1 MYTCIHIYKYTY
13 TYIYICVCA
22 IVMRGGLPHDQPELG
37 ETASDHG
44 PKKRCWVFFYI

>member
-1 MYTCIHIYKYTY
+1 M
-13 TYIYICVCA
+13 CVCA

-44 PKKRCWVFFYI
+44 PQKRCWFFFYI